1 MAREAEEPEA
11 VKKLRELA
19 EMFEQLRRAPPP
31 IKLPKKEK
39 ESGETR

>member
-1 MAREAEEPEA
+1 MAAEAEEPEA

-31 IKLPKKEK
+31 IKIPKKEK
-39 ESGETR
+39 ESEGGR